1 MLKYWSFIF
10 DYHRI
15 WVRSSPEQMH
25 FLPQSIKLVCFQ
37 RLITVLTAVLLPSTF
52 IFGWQKLQMFAKIF
66 ANSDKVRSETGGNY
80 VQIWICKHLI
90 WSGVWWKVVDSL
102 HLSHSWFISQSQ
114 MRPRWWWLAII
125 PPTTSLIPFP
135 DAILMILHHSS
146 NFYFVI
152 LLSVLMASWLQIK
165 KKEIKNF
172 FFKLKIHPTFFT
184 CLFV

>member
-10 DYHRI
+10 DYLRI

-90 WSGVWWKVVDSL
+90 RSDLVSGGKLLILFISHIPGSSVSDEAQMMMTCNYSPNNI
-102 HLSHSWFISQSQ
+102 SHSISWCNTNDSTPQQQLLLCDIAFSFNGVV
-114 MRPRWWWLAII
+114 P
-125 PPTTSLIPFP
+125 
-135 DAILMILHHSS
+135 S
-146 NFYFVI
+146 N
-152 LLSVLMASWLQIK
+152 K
-165 KKEIKNF
+165 
-172 FFKLKIHPTFFT
+172 KLKTF
-184 CLFV
+184 L